1 MKWLPIL
8 TILAFT
14 SCQAQNDGNSSNQDN
29 TSLVYQDIG
38 LEEFESLVAEKP
50 NAILLDLRTP
60 AETQGGTIPG
70 AIELNFRDPQ
80 FAERLHQLDREK
92 TYIVYCASG
101 GRSTRAS
108 QQMQEA
114 GFGQVYNLKPGY
126 RGWKAA
132 Q

>member
-1 MKWLPIL
+1 
-8 TILAFT
+8 
-14 SCQAQNDGNSSNQDN
+14 
-29 TSLVYQDIG
+29 
-38 LEEFESLVAEKP
+38 
-50 NAILLDLRTP
+50 LDLRTP

-114 GFGQVYNLKPGY
+114 GFSHVYNLKPGY